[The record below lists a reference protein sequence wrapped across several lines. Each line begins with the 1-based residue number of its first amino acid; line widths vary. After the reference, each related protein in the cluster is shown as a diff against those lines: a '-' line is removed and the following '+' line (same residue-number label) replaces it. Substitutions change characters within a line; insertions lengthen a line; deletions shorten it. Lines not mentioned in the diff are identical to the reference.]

1 MRYVLAHDVGTTGNK
16 ATLYDEDGALVGSA
30 FDAYETLYPHA
41 GWAEQRPEDWWSSC
55 RLATRS
61 LLDRSRIDPGGV
73 ACVAFSGQMM
83 GAVAVDAQANPV
95 RNAIIWADQRA
106 VSQVEQ
112 VAQRVDPRHVYRV
125 TGHRLSPSYSAA
137 KILWIKELEPQAY
150 EAAHRFLQAKD
161 FLAAKLTG
169 AFATDRSGASGTNV
183 YDLERGAWS
192 DELVEAF
199 GLDPEKLPQIRDS
212 TDVVGEVTESAAAET
227 GLRSGTPVVIGGGD
241 GSCAGVG
248 AGAIREGLAYNYIGS
263 SSWIALATPAPVLDP
278 DMRTFTWAH
287 VVPGMFSPC
296 GT

>member
-169 AFATDRSGASGTNV
+169 AFATDRSDASGTNV
-183 YDLERGAWS
+183 FRYFDSSGNELTSGAQS
-192 DELVEAF
+192 SSF
-199 GLDPEKLPQIRDS
+199 Q
-212 TDVVGEVTESAAAET
+212 SAAAVMVT
-227 GLRSGTPVVIGGGD
+227 LVVQYQSGAPNITVSSTAALRNNRV
-241 GSCAGVG
+241 
-248 AGAIREGLAYNYIGS
+248 
-263 SSWIALATPAPVLDP
+263 
-278 DMRTFTWAH
+278 
-287 VVPGMFSPC
+287 
-296 GT
+296 